1 MSNYV
6 KYWRRKNIEKF
17 KIIIYSGD
25 IAFAIAWLKGKEE
38 TVLHNLRTFFGK
50 TTINNEESE
59 NFNFDKIYLEYYKN
73 RNEEEIKAKEK
84 LYGVTIIKKTQ
95 TGKILEIEEKE
106 ITNIINKENDADNIL
121 KLLVAYKVTPIGLDD
136 VLQDLVSY

>member
-73 RNEEEIKAKEK
+73 RNEEEIKAKDK
-84 LYGVTIIKKTQ
+84 PYGVTIIKKTQ

-136 VLQDLVSY
+136 VLQDLVTY

>member
-84 LYGVTIIKKTQ
+84 PYGVTIIKKTQ

-106 ITNIINKENDADNIL
+106 ITNIINKENNAANIL
-121 KLLVAYKVTPIGLDD
+121 KLLVAYKVPPIGLDD

>member
-59 NFNFDKIYLEYYKN
+59 NFNFDKIYLKKNKN

-84 LYGVTIIKKTQ
+84 PYGVTIIKKTQ